1 MITPALASTTQ
12 AGYQTKSVR
21 KNSETITV
29 EFIDVTGA
37 IPIKKEITMS
47 RVEWNTITNEL
58 QAISTSEKTMS
69 GKFAAQLSVF
79 QKHHLVSEAD
89 IH

>member
-1 MITPALASTTQ
+1 MKTKNKIIILTVLLIGSLMITPALASTTQ
-12 AGYQTKSVR
+12 AEYQTKLVR

-37 IPIKKEITMS
+37 IPVKKEITMT

-58 QAISTSEKTMS
+58 QAISTLRK
-69 GKFAAQLSVF
+69 Q
-79 QKHHLVSEAD
+79 
-89 IH
+89 